1 MPPFRVG
8 DDPAGPCILAR
19 RAAMEVLVRGSH
31 LLDRDDVSVART
43 TIPQAGGLGL
53 RSFAPTEGESATPV
67 CRPGAVIVTHD
78 GLGFAVA
85 ECDEVGGHS
94 TSLRSW
100 RGLNPAH
107 GAMWRALLII
117 HFWSLRSAT
126 KQDRNGL
133 CDRALHLCSGGH
145 ANATALAI

>member
-1 MPPFRVG
+1 MPPCRVG

-85 ECDEVGGHS
+85 ECDEVGSHS
-94 TSLRSW
+94 GIPFDCGGVSIGTRSHAAAVM
-100 RGLNPAH
+100 GFSDDPLL
-107 GAMWRALLII
+107 GAPKR
-117 HFWSLRSAT
+117 
-126 KQDRNGL
+126 
-133 CDRALHLCSGGH
+133 
-145 ANATALAI
+145 